1 MQSKSHLTGDL
12 TSLLLCRFTDPIL
25 ELGDNLVARM
35 RQRAGGPF
43 LAIHLRFEEDMLAH
57 SGCHYWGG
65 KEEQE
70 RWAAMREGRKWPAIS
85 QTEKELRNL
94 GKCPPTPLEVG
105 MWLKGLGFSSSTR
118 IYLAAGKM
126 YDEKKAME
134 PFYRRLPF
142 VYTKDMLATSKERKF
157 MEGKSNVR
165 AAIDMHVLT
174 HADVTA
180 ITFEGMMGQSVQGI
194 RKWYGHKK
202 TLKAPNWGFNR
213 FDNKTWPE
221 YQKQIREWTYMEAGD
236 GGPMRR
242 QDRSW
247 SEELFAN
254 PMSDC
259 MCNNP

>member
-1 MQSKSHLTGDL
+1 MH
-12 TSLLLCRFTDPIL
+12 
-25 ELGDNLVARM
+25 
-35 RQRAGGPF
+35 QRAGGPF

-70 RWAAMREGRKWPAIS
+70 RWAAMREDRKWPAIT

-134 PFYRRLPF
+134 PFYRRFPF